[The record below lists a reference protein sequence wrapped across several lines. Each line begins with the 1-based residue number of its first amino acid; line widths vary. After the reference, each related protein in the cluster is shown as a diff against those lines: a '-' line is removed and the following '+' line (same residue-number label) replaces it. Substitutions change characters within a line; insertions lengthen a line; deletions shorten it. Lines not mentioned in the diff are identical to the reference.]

1 MENFVR
7 PSTEPQGYSYPA
19 IFFHWAIAILV
30 ALAYVAME
38 VRGPKGTDGRVM
50 WNNIHYWAGTLVL
63 TLSLLRVLWRLW
75 QGAPAEI
82 EDARVLTFLARLAHL
97 MLYVFIFVQPLLG
110 ILMVNST
117 GHPVILPGIGVN
129 IQLVGADPL
138 ARKVIHDTHVLLGHA
153 FYWVIGL
160 HALAAIGHH
169 LIFKDATLRRMLGT
183 LKADRP

>member
-1 MENFVR
+1 MESFVR
-7 PSTEPQGYSYPA
+7 PSVEPQGYSYPS

-30 ALAYVAME
+30 ALAYLAME
-38 VRGPKGTDGRVM
+38 VRGPKGSDIRIL

-63 TLSLLRVLWRLW
+63 ALAVLRVLWRLW
-75 QGAPAEI
+75 HGVPPEI
-82 EDARVLTFLARLAHL
+82 DEARVLTFLARLVHL
-97 MLYVFIFVQPLLG
+97 MLYTFIFVQPLLG

-117 GHPVILPGIGVN
+117 GHPVTVPGLGLN

-138 ARKVIHDTHVLLGHA
+138 ARKVIHDTHILLGHA

-169 LIFKDATLRRMLGT
+169 FVLKDTTLRRMLGT
-183 LKADRP
+183 LKAGRS